1 MFAVLRQRNFAL
13 LWLGDLVSLTGDW
26 LLIVAL
32 PFFIYQRTGS
42 VLATGTMFIMEI
54 LPRLFLGSLAGVFVD
69 RWNRRKTMIVAD
81 IARALILMP
90 LLLVHN
96 NTWIPVIYL
105 VAFVQ
110 TVFSQFFGPAEAA
123 LIPLLV
129 DEQNL
134 IAANSLNSL
143 SEELTRLIGPTL
155 GGFLFAAFGL
165 SSVVYLDSASY
176 VFSVVMILL
185 IAMPQI
191 AESRA
196 DVSHASATF
205 KNIWQEWLEGLRLMR
220 KDRLIAALFIIVGVA
235 MIGEGTGRTVFV
247 PFFSMVT
254 RGNALAFGW
263 IITAQGAGGIIG
275 TLLIGRLGKVISPV
289 RLVAL
294 GGVLSGL
301 ASMVET
307 TIRTLPVI
315 LMLSPL
321 IGTGVVFFFVSV
333 YTLLQK
339 SVTDTFRG
347 RVFGAYSTNNTLLLL
362 IGLGVSSGFASQLGV
377 ISMMYAGGVFYFL
390 AGVVAFWLLRPTH
403 INYEIIQ
410 QRNED
415 VVSNVKGQTL

>member
-13 LWLGDLVSLTGDW
+13 LWLGDLVSLIGDW

-32 PFFIYQRTGS
+32 PFYIYQRTGS

-81 IARALILMP
+81 IARALILLP
-90 LLLVHN
+90 LLLVHS
-96 NTWIPVIYL
+96 NTWLWVIYL
-105 VAFVQ
+105 VAFFQ

-134 IAANSLNSL
+134 ITANSLNSL

-155 GGFLFAAFGL
+155 GGFLFAAYGL
-165 SSVVYLDSASY
+165 NSVVYLDSLSY
-176 VFSVVMILL
+176 AFSAVMILL
-185 IAMPQI
+185 IATPHI
-191 AESRA
+191 AESKT
-196 DVSHASATF
+196 DVSHAAATS

-220 KDRLIAALFIIVGVA
+220 KDRLIAALFIIVGIA

-247 PFFSMVT
+247 PFFSLIT
-254 RGNALAFGW
+254 RGNAFAFGW

-275 TLLIGRLGKVISPV
+275 ALLIGRASKVVSPV

-307 TIRTLPVI
+307 TFRTLPVI
-315 LMLSPL
+315 LILSPL
-321 IGTGVVFFFVSV
+321 IGNGVVFFFVSV

-339 SVTDTFRG
+339 SVTDAFRG

-362 IGLGVSSGFASQLGV
+362 IGLSVSSGFASQLGV
-377 ISMMYAGGVFYFL
+377 ISMMYAMGAFYFL
-390 AGVVAFWLLRPTH
+390 AGVVALWLLRASH
-403 INYEIIQ
+403 INYD
-410 QRNED
+410 R
-415 VVSNVKGQTL
+415 G

>member
-1 MFAVLRQRNFAL
+1 MFAVLRQRNFTL
-13 LWLGDLVSLTGDW
+13 LWLGELVSLTGDW

-32 PFFIYQRTGS
+32 PFYIYQRTGS
-42 VLATGTMFIMEI
+42 VLATGTMFIVEI

-81 IARALILMP
+81 IARALILLP
-90 LLLVHN
+90 LLLVHSN
-96 NTWIPVIYL
+96 AWIPVIYL

-165 SSVVYLDSASY
+165 TSVVCLDSASY
-176 VFSVVMILL
+176 VFSAVMILL
-185 IAMPQI
+185 IVMPRLMQTVEKDI
-191 AESRA
+191 PYTAI
-196 DVSHASATF
+196 TL
-205 KNIWQEWLEGLRLMR
+205 KNIWREWLEGLRLMR
-220 KDRLIAALFIIVGVA
+220 KDRLIATLFIVVGIA

-254 RGNALAFGW
+254 RGNAFAFGW

-275 TLLIGRLGKVISPV
+275 ALLIGRLGKILQPI

-307 TIRTLPVI
+307 TFRTLPVI
-315 LMLSPL
+315 LILSPL
-321 IGTGVVFFFVSV
+321 IGIGVVFFFVSV

-347 RVFGAYSTNNTLLLL
+347 RVFGTYSTNNTLLLL

-377 ISMMYAGGVFYFL
+377 ISMMYAMGAFYFL
-390 AGVVAFWLLRPTH
+390 AGVVAFWLLRHFITFA
-403 INYEIIQ
+403 
-410 QRNED
+410 
-415 VVSNVKGQTL
+415 

>member
-1 MFAVLRQRNFAL
+1 MFAVLCQRNFAL
-13 LWLGDLVSLTGDW
+13 LWLGDLISLTGDW

-32 PFFIYQRTGS
+32 PFFIYQHTGS
-42 VLATGTMFIMEI
+42 VLATGTMFIVEV
-54 LPRLFLGSLAGVFVD
+54 LPRLFLGSLVGVFVD

-81 IARALILMP
+81 IARALILLP
-90 LLLVHN
+90 LLLVQS
-96 NTWIPVIYL
+96 NTWLWVIYL
-105 VAFVQ
+105 VAFIQ
-110 TVFSQFFGPAEAA
+110 AVFSQFFGPAEAA

-129 DEQNL
+129 DEENL
-134 IAANSLNSL
+134 IAANALNSL

-176 VFSVVMILL
+176 VFSAMMILL
-185 IAMPQI
+185 IAMPHV
-191 AESRA
+191 AESKA
-196 DVSHASATF
+196 GVSHAVATF
-205 KNIWQEWLEGLRLMR
+205 KNIWREWLEGLQLMR

-254 RGNALAFGW
+254 RGNAFAFGW

-275 TLLIGRLGKVISPV
+275 ALLIGRLGKLIQPV

-321 IGTGVVFFFVSV
+321 TGIGVVFFFVSV

-339 SVTDTFRG
+339 SVTDAFRG

-362 IGLGVSSGFASQLGV
+362 IGLGISSGFASQTGV
-377 ISMMYAGGVFYFL
+377 ISMMYAMGGFYFL
-390 AGVVAFWLLRPTH
+390 AGVVAFWLLHSPLKR
-403 INYEIIQ
+403 EQ
-410 QRNED
+410 QE
-415 VVSNVKGQTL
+415 SSS